1 MKVKTLRLENGIIKA
16 VGYRAKREVVDET
29 TAMRQ
34 LLKLGIKEYA
44 IQLYK
49 EGKIT
54 LQEAADLSNV
64 SIRMMLDILL
74 EHGIK
79 GNVRMDQ
86 QNNALEYIM
95 RFL

>member
-1 MKVKTLRLENGIIKA
+1 MKVKTLRLGDEIIKA